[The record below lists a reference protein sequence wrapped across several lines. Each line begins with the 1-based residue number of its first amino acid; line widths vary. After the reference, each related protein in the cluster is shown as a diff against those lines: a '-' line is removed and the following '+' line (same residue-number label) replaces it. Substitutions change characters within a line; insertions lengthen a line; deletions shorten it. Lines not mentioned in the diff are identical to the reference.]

1 MQTTFR
7 RKALAA
13 IFAVFSSVLLMSGSA
28 FAQAQA
34 TSGQIAGT
42 VVDQTGAV
50 VANATITATN
60 PATGFKQT
68 TTSNG
73 DGEYRLV
80 QLPPG
85 EYNVTAE
92 AGSFQPTTF
101 EKITVLVGRIFDL
114 KITLGVSGSSDVVE
128 VTAGGV
134 QVSRSEA
141 DNIQNAAAI
150 QNLPI
155 NGRRFQDFVTLS
167 PAAQVEGRRGQISL
181 SGQKGIYG
189 ANVNVDGVDYNQPFF
204 GGIRGGERSNTAF
217 TIPQE
222 SIREFQVVSA
232 GYSPEFGRSTGGLVN
247 AVTKSGTNQ
256 FHGSAFYLIRPSEAS
271 RTNDFFRAVEANI
284 LSSTGVARAVKP
296 APTQQQF
303 GGSIGGPIV
312 KDKFFFFFAYEQ
324 QRFRNNREVFFD
336 NLVNVTPIT
345 RQAEAFNFFNGL
357 RQRFDQ
363 TNDAFAPFVRLDWTI
378 NSRNSLAVRYN
389 FGFNRALNANA
400 TGNQILPTTQSA
412 LSNNGA
418 ERNRNNI
425 GVVQFNTTL
434 TPTLINEFRYQFA
447 REDRPR
453 SSNSS
458 LPTATTFVGN
468 FGAVGF
474 LPTTQF
480 DTRNQFIDN
489 ITWLKGDH
497 SFKFGVDYSRLFVN
511 QLFGFNQFGAYT
523 FVGVNTAAGVLDN
536 LSSTNFISNTTTGLT
551 NFGRFDQT
559 TARYN
564 RQIGNRL
571 GEYTVNQLAF
581 FAQDS
586 WKIRPNLTI
595 NYGLRWDGQFNPDPD
610 ATNTALVNGVSN
622 FQYPIDVPG
631 FRRNPATIPDD
642 TEQFAPR
649 FGVAW
654 DPFNN
659 GKSVFRAN
667 VGYFYA
673 TTPLLLLAA
682 SQNNF
687 RATPGDVS
695 VQLPFSVPS
704 PFLTNA
710 SSGAPVNPAY
720 LPFANAFNANAGT
733 AAYRAFFGN
742 LPTNPTNNQAVQN
755 ILPNSVYRQFFL
767 GGVNLNNSPLGN
779 LPNVTPDQ
787 INSIAALLGASTA
800 STLQPTFTAG
810 DFRNP
815 RSIQFGFGY
824 EYQVLKGFTV
834 GIDFN
839 QITTSFLQRNR
850 DLNLPFPVV
859 GRNPVAGDI
868 SLRPIFGITAGT
880 ARPNTNVGQLTVRE
894 STARSRFRSMV
905 IRAKVERK
913 WGQFNAFYTLSDN
926 FSSDDQER
934 DAGGF
939 TYTDSF
945 NLASEYNFSEL
956 DRRHQFVMQPLFYM
970 PYGFEVASTIR
981 LQSAPPINALVG
993 SDVNQ
998 DNVNN
1003 DRPYSAPGVAYK
1015 RNAFRNRPFY
1025 NFDLRVQKGFRITE
1039 SQRLVLS
1046 VEFFN
1051 LFNAMNLSLSGAAV
1065 TNLCDFTGLSGTTL
1079 TAAQRNCGLAGS
1091 ITNPNFLSLR
1101 DNRAFLPGT
1110 TTPNPR
1116 AGQLLLNNNS
1126 GSVFQM
1132 QFGVRYQF

>member
-271 RTNDFFRAVEANI
+271 RTNEYFQAVQADI
-284 LSSTGVARAVKP
+284 LTRTGITRNVKP

-303 GGSIGGPIV
+303 GGSVGGPIIQN
-312 KDKFFFFFAYEQ
+312 KLFFFFAYEQ
-324 QRFRNNREVFFD
+324 QRFRNNRQVFFD
-336 NLVNVTPIT
+336 NLAGFTTTSP
-345 RQAEAFNFFNGL
+345 RQTEAFTFFNGL
-357 RQRFDQ
+357 QQTFDQ
-363 TNDAFAPFVRLDWTI
+363 TNDAFAPFARIDWTI
-378 NSRNSLAVRYN
+378 NSRNTLAVRYN
-389 FGFNRALNANA
+389 FGYNRAFNANA
-400 TGNQILPTTQSA
+400 TGSQIFPTTISA
-412 LSNNGA
+412 ITNNGA

-425 GVVQFNTTL
+425 GVVQFNSTI

-458 LPTATTFVGN
+458 LPTTSTFVGN
-468 FGAVGF
+468 FGAVNF
-474 LPTTQF
+474 LPTTQY

-523 FVGVNTAAGVLDN
+523 FNGVNTAAQVLLN
-536 LSSTNFISNTTTGLT
+536 LSATPDLT
-551 NFGRFDQT
+551 AGTPNARIYGRFDQT

-564 RQIGNRL
+564 RQTGNRF
-571 GEYTVNQLAF
+571 GEYNVTQLAF

-595 NYGLRWDGQFNPDPD
+595 NYGLRWDGQFNPDPESS
-610 ATNTALVNGVSN
+610 NTTLVSAVSN

-673 TTPLLLLAA
+673 ATPLILLAA

-687 RATPGDVS
+687 RAIPGDVS
-695 VQLPFSVPS
+695 VQLPF
-704 PFLTNA
+704 T
-710 SSGAPVNPAY
+710 
-720 LPFANAFNANAGT
+720 LPTSFNQATFDADPRFAG
-733 AAYRAFFGN
+733 YRAVVG
-742 LPTNPTNNQAVQN
+742 TGVT
-755 ILPNSVYRQFFL
+755 PNTIFRQFLL

-787 INSIAALLGASTA
+787 INTIAGLLGVSTA
-800 STLQPTFTAG
+800 STLAPTFTAS

-859 GRNPVAGDI
+859 GRNPVAGDL
-868 SLRPIFGITAGT
+868 SLRPIFGITAGV
-880 ARPNTNVGQLTVRE
+880 ARPNPGVGQLTVRE
-894 STARSRFRSMV
+894 STSRSRFRSMV

-956 DRRHQFVMQPLFYM
+956 DRRHQFVMQPLFYA

-981 LQSAPPINALVG
+981 LQSASPINALVG
-993 SDVNQ
+993 TDVNQ

-1051 LFNAMNLSLSGAAV
+1051 LFNAMNLSYSGAAV
-1065 TNLCDFTGLSGTTL
+1065 TNLCDFTGLSGTAL

-1091 ITNPNFLSLR
+1091 ILNPNFLSLR
-1101 DNRAFLPGT
+1101 ERRSGNA
-1110 TTPNPR
+1110 R
-1116 AGQLLLNNNS
+1116 AGQLLLNNNP
-1126 GSVFQM
+1126 GQVFQM